1 MTTPDTSPP
10 LDWKSLYHLA
20 VIELDPTQIVGR
32 IADARNAILNRIEE
46 TITKPGEY
54 NERQVLSD
62 ALNGLRVLREK
73 QEHRT
78 SAVARLPQKTG

>member
-1 MTTPDTSPP
+1 MTIPDTSPP
-10 LDWKSLYHLA
+10 PDWKSLYHLA

-54 NERQVLSD
+54 NERQALSD
-62 ALNGLRVLREK
+62 ALNGLRVLR
-73 QEHRT
+73 QEQEQRAST
-78 SAVARLPQKTG
+78 LAPPRGKTG